1 MMLNN
6 IGSFSEIILSNRMD
20 AEWSYDQN
28 SGRYRDEKGRFLS
41 REAVERLVDKR
52 IDKLDASLRR
62 FTRMLIDGSITL
74 DQWQGSVRESLKAA
88 HIQAAIVGHGGRA
101 GMGSAEYGRIGQ
113 RLREEYA
120 YLQRFVS
127 DLLSNRLS
135 APMALARIGLYAQ
148 SVRGS
153 YWQGAELRQQRQG
166 YSLMRRI
173 LDSQAQHCEDCLR
186 YAGQGIVS
194 IGTLPL
200 PGQRCECGAR
210 CRCSVRY
217 YRQQAPTVPV

>member
-1 MMLNN
+1 MLNN
-6 IGSFSEIILSNRMD
+6 IESFSETILSSRMD

-41 REAVERLVDKR
+41 KASIEKLVDKR

-62 FTRMLIDGSITL
+62 FTRMLINGSITL
-74 DQWQGSVRESLKAA
+74 DQWQGSIRELLKAA

-186 YAGQGIVS
+186 YADQGIVS

>member
-1 MMLNN
+1 
-6 IGSFSEIILSNRMD
+6 MD
-20 AEWSYDQN
+20 AEWSYDQQ
-28 SGRYRDEKGRFLS
+28 SGRYRDERGRFLS
-41 REAVERLVDKR
+41 REAVEKLVDKR

-88 HIQAAIVGHGGRA
+88 HIQAAIIGHGGRA
-101 GMGSAEYGRIGQ
+101 SMGSAEYGRVGQ

-120 YLQRFVS
+120 YLQGFVS

-217 YRQQAPTVPV
+217 YRQQAAPVPV

>member
-1 MMLNN
+1 MLNDL
-6 IGSFSEIILSNRMD
+6 SAFSVAVMSNRMD
-20 AEWSYDQN
+20 AEWSYDQR

-41 REAVERLVDKR
+41 WEAVEKLVDKR

-62 FTRMLIDGSITL
+62 FTRMLIDGAITL

-88 HIQAAIVGHGGRA
+88 HIQAAIIGHGGRA
-101 GMGSAEYGRIGQ
+101 GMGSADYGRIGQ

>member
-1 MMLNN
+1 MLNDLT
-6 IGSFSEIILSNRMD
+6 SFAEAILSARMD
-20 AEWSYDQN
+20 AEWSYDRK

-41 REAVERLVDKR
+41 KEAIEKLVDRR
-52 IDKLDASLRR
+52 IDKLEASLRR
-62 FTRMLIDGSITL
+62 YTRMLIDGAITL
-74 DQWQGSVRESLKAA
+74 DQWQGSVRESLKGA
-88 HIQAAIVGHGGRA
+88 HIQAAIVGYGGRA

-120 YLQRFVS
+120 YLQGFAA
-127 DLLSNRLS
+127 DLLNRRIS

-153 YWQGAELRQQRQG
+153 YWQGAELRQQQQG
-166 YSLMRRI
+166 YGLMRRI
-173 LDSQAQHCEDCLR
+173 LDGQAQHCADCLR
-186 YAGQGIVS
+186 YAAQGMVS

-217 YRQQAPTVPV
+217 FKQQPATVPV